1 MAESED
7 DIVPDEELP
16 ADEENVSPEAAE
28 DEEFVDNDLDIEKPK
43 KEKKEE
49 CEPCEVGAPAWMA
62 TFADMATLLMAFFV
76 LILSFASVNVPK
88 FEQIAGSLSLA
99 FGVAR
104 IIPKVSLPMAESII
118 ASDFTPSEAA
128 PTVIPSVTQAVED
141 STKEYVKQRIATE
154 DGPTDIQADY
164 QQVLESLAN
173 EIEQGQVEVK
183 IQGQEIVIE
192 LQDAASTN
200 ESGATGLAPGGRITQ
215 ETLEIAKAVTDVQR
229 QIESSVAVKRQTSG
243 DLNAE
248 GVEDEASSKFETIRM
263 ALSEQ
268 ISQGLAE
275 VEQDGDKVIIRLG
288 QQDSFA
294 SGSADLQASFTQTL
308 TDVGNAVSATGGLV
322 RVEGHTD
329 NIPVAFS
336 ERFRSNWDLSSARSA
351 AVANYLLDNSDLKA
365 GNVTI
370 TGLADSDPIADN
382 DNAAG
387 RAQNRRIEVIV
398 DG

>member
-1 MAESED
+1 MAETEQETVPED
-7 DIVPDEELP
+7 DLPTAEGEAVEAPEE
-16 ADEENVSPEAAE
+16 EM
-28 DEEFVDNDLDIEKPK
+28 VDNDLDIEKPK

-104 IIPKVSLPMAESII
+104 IIPKVSIPMAETIV

-128 PTVIPSVTQAVED
+128 PTVIPDVTQSVED
-141 STKEYVKQRIATE
+141 STLEFVKQQTKTE
-154 DGPTDIQADY
+154 PNPADVQADY
-164 QQVLESLAN
+164 QQALEALAN

-183 IQGQEIVIE
+183 IQGQEIVVE
-192 LQDAASTN
+192 LRDASSTD
-200 ESGATGLAPGGRITQ
+200 EAGAMGLTPGGRIAQ
-215 ETLEIAKAVTDVQR
+215 ETLDVAKAVTDLQR
-229 QIESSVAVKRQTSG
+229 QLNTAVAVKRQTPG
-243 DLNAE
+243 EQKAE
-248 GVEDEASSKFETIRM
+248 GTSNEASSKFETIKM

-268 ISQGLAE
+268 ISRGLAE
-275 VEQDGDKVIIRLG
+275 VELDGDQVIIRLG

-294 SGSADLQASFTQTL
+294 SGSADLQTGFTQTL
-308 TDVGNAVSATGGLV
+308 TDVGNAVSSTGGMV

-351 AVANYLLDNSDLKA
+351 AVANFLLDNSNLEA
-365 GNVTI
+365 GRVTI

-382 DNAAG
+382 DTAAG

>member
-1 MAESED
+1 MAETEQETVPED
-7 DIVPDEELP
+7 DLPSGEGEAVEAPEE
-16 ADEENVSPEAAE
+16 EM
-28 DEEFVDNDLDIEKPK
+28 VDNDLDIEKPK

-104 IIPKVSLPMAESII
+104 IIPKVSIPMAETIV

-128 PTVIPSVTQAVED
+128 PTVVPDVTQTVED
-141 STKEYVKQRIATE
+141 STLEFVKQQTKTE
-154 DGPTDIQADY
+154 INPADVQADY
-164 QQVLESLAN
+164 QQALEALAN

-183 IQGQEIVIE
+183 IQGQEIVVE
-192 LQDAASTN
+192 LRDASSTD
-200 ESGATGLAPGGRITQ
+200 EAGARGLTPGGRIAQ
-215 ETLEIAKAVTDVQR
+215 ETLEVAKAVTDLQR
-229 QIESSVAVKRQTSG
+229 QLSTAVAVKRQTPG
-243 DLNAE
+243 EQNAE
-248 GVEDEASSKFETIRM
+248 GTSNEASSKFETIKM

-275 VEQDGDKVIIRLG
+275 VELDGDQVIIRLG

-294 SGSADLQASFTQTL
+294 SGSADLQTSFTQTL
-308 TDVGNAVSATGGLV
+308 TDVGNAVSSTGGMV

-351 AVANYLLDNSDLKA
+351 AVANFLLDNSNLEA
-365 GNVTI
+365 GRVTI

-382 DNAAG
+382 DTAAG